1 MGVLVFG
8 LMICVPTDEVNS
20 CTCFQVTIESTLN
33 RTMPRPHALSIAAVL
48 WTVFRNREELLM
60 ANRLIALQ
68 AETVIVAD
76 DHPLF
81 RTAIKEA
88 LQESQGETNF
98 LEANSFESLQRL
110 VEENPDVDLV
120 LLDLHMPG
128 VRGFAGLVY
137 LCKRYPSVPVVI
149 ISANEDPLVI
159 HRALDHGAAG
169 FIPKSSD
176 LKTITNA
183 IGDIL
188 MGEIWAPESAATDLP
203 GKNTSELELAERMAK
218 LTPQQFKVLMA
229 VSQGLLNKQIAY
241 DMNISEA
248 TVKAHVTAIMNKL
261 GVSNRTQ
268 AVLAASKLDVLNPV
282 DH

>member
-1 MGVLVFG
+1 
-8 LMICVPTDEVNS
+8 
-20 CTCFQVTIESTLN
+20 
-33 RTMPRPHALSIAAVL
+33 
-48 WTVFRNREELLM
+48 M

-68 AETVIVAD
+68 VETVIVAD

-88 LQESQGETNF
+88 LRESQGKTAF
-98 LEANSFESLQRL
+98 LEANSFESLQEL
-110 VEENPDVDLV
+110 VEVNPDVDLV

-128 VRGFAGLVY
+128 ISGFAGLVY

-159 HRALDHGAAG
+159 RRALDHGAAG
-169 FIPKSSD
+169 FIPKSSSI
-176 LKTITNA
+176 KVITEA
-183 IGDIL
+183 INCIL
-188 MGEIWAPESAATDLP
+188 MGEIWAPVTTPVNLP
-203 GKNTSELELAERMAK
+203 GKNVSELALAERMAQ
-218 LTPQQFKVLMA
+218 LTPQQFKVLMM

-241 DMNISEA
+241 DMGISEA

-268 AVLAASKLDVLNPV
+268 AVLAASKLDVMKPDL
-282 DH
+282 